1 LSEQKCE
8 TLPPRTTLA
17 PIKNYR
23 LPKAL
28 KPYAYEINSYIL
40 FDSSIEPTTY
50 DGSVEIDFNCEQN
63 TNHII
68 LHKAYLD
75 IKESSIVLN
84 ELNNNVQIDILS
96 TSYDIE
102 TQIYDLMLS
111 NDLISGNNY
120 SLSMKYKGYLQSNG
134 LGFYKS
140 SYTDQT
146 GNLKWLVAS
155 QMEAVAARNA
165 FPCFDEPEMKATFKL
180 TVFHN
185 QNLEAISNMPGEKS
199 LM

>member
-1 LSEQKCE
+1 M
-8 TLPPRTTLA
+8 PPRTTLA

-28 KPYAYEINSYIL
+28 KPFSYEINSYIL

-50 DGSVEIDFNCEQN
+50 DGSVEIHFNCEQN
-63 TNHII
+63 TNHIV
-68 LHKAYLD
+68 LHKDFLD

-84 ELNNNVQIDILS
+84 GLNYNVQIDILS

-111 NDLISGNNY
+111 NDLISGKNY

-140 SYTDQT
+140 LYTDQT

-180 TVFHN
+180 IVFHN
-185 QNLEAISNMPGEKS
+185 QNLEAMSNMPGQKS